1 MEASDILIAEKNGM
15 TKQFTRKQWDNLG
28 TDKYGWELV
37 PETPKEVA
45 PLVESNEPPKQKGRK
60 PKAQ

>member
-1 MEASDILIAEKNGM
+1 MTAKRNGLEK
-15 TKQFTRKQWDNLG
+15 KFTRKQWDNLG

-45 PLVESNEPPKQKGRK
+45 PLIGSNEPPKQKGRK

>member
-1 MEASDILIAEKNGM
+1 MEEYSILTAKRNGLEK
-15 TKQFTRKQWDNLG
+15 KFTRKQWDNLG

-45 PLVESNEPPKQKGRK
+45 PLIGSNEPPKQKGRK